1 MSAKSLLCY
10 FLFIVAVFSSCVTS
24 KKVNY
29 LQQRDN
35 LPSYVDSVE
44 FQDYQLQKGD
54 YLNIIVST
62 LDQKSMKLFNG
73 SNQSVNT
80 NFNSDDSYSRLY
92 LYMVGEDGCID
103 YIYVGKIPVLGKT
116 LREVKNI
123 IEDKLKNQLDSYS
136 VEVRLSNRTFSIIGE
151 SGAGRYTIPREK
163 LTIFEALAMS
173 GDLSFYAKRSNIQII
188 RQTENGTV
196 VKTFDIRTKSIIDSE
211 FYYIQPNDVIYV
223 PFQNAK
229 YVGASNFTNVISL
242 VFTTVSFGMFIY
254 SIVNSIIKLS
264 NPSNPQ

>member
-1 MSAKSLLCY
+1 MSAKKLLLY
-10 FLFIVAVFSSCVTS
+10 TLFIVIALSSCVTS

-29 LQQRDN
+29 LQQRSG

-44 FQDYQLQKGD
+44 FKDYQLQKGD
-54 YLNIIVST
+54 YLNIIVSSI
-62 LDQKSMKLFNG
+62 DAKSMALFNG
-73 SNQSVNT
+73 NT
-80 NFNSDDSYSRLY
+80 TSSINNFNSDDSSSRLY
-92 LYMVGEDGCID
+92 LYVVGEDGCID
-103 YIYVGKIPVLGKT
+103 YPYVGKINVLGKT
-116 LREVKNI
+116 LREVKHI
-123 IEDKLKNQLDSYS
+123 VEEKLEDQLESYS

-151 SGAGRYTIPREK
+151 SGSGRYTIPREK

-188 RQTENGTV
+188 RQTENGTI

-229 YVGASNFTNVISL
+229 YVGASNFTSVLSL
-242 VFTTVSFGMFIY
+242 TFTTLSFGLFIY
-254 SIVNSIIKLS
+254 SIVRSIINVS
-264 NPSNPQ
+264 TPQ

>member
-1 MSAKSLLCY
+1 
-10 FLFIVAVFSSCVTS
+10 
-24 KKVNY
+24 
-29 LQQRDN
+29 
-35 LPSYVDSVE
+35 
-44 FQDYQLQKGD
+44 
-54 YLNIIVST
+54 
-62 LDQKSMKLFNG
+62 
-73 SNQSVNT
+73 
-80 NFNSDDSYSRLY
+80 
-92 LYMVGEDGCID
+92 MVGEDGCID

-123 IEDKLKNQLDSYS
+123 IEDKLKDQLDSYS

-264 NPSNPQ
+264 NPQ

>member
-1 MSAKSLLCY
+1 M
-10 FLFIVAVFSSCVTS
+10 
-24 KKVNY
+24 
-29 LQQRDN
+29 
-35 LPSYVDSVE
+35 
-44 FQDYQLQKGD
+44 
-54 YLNIIVST
+54 
-62 LDQKSMKLFNG
+62 
-73 SNQSVNT
+73 
-80 NFNSDDSYSRLY
+80 
-92 LYMVGEDGCID
+92 
-103 YIYVGKIPVLGKT
+103 
-116 LREVKNI
+116 
-123 IEDKLKNQLDSYS
+123 
-136 VEVRLSNRTFSIIGE
+136 RLSNRTFSIIGE

-264 NPSNPQ
+264 NPQ